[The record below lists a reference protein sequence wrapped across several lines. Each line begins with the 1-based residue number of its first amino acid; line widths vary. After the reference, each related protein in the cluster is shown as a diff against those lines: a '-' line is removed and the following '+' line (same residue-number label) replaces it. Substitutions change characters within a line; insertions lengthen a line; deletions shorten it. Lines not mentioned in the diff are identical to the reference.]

1 MRQRVRLNASR
12 KNGFVVAV
20 STRALEVG
28 SLIKSLSGF
37 DTSVGIGTQRIGSRV
52 RVSWND
58 VTTLTVSVAQTV

>member
-12 KNGFVVAV
+12 KNGFVVTV
-20 STRALEVG
+20 STRALKVD
-28 SLIKSLSGF
+28 SLIKSLSGL
-37 DTSVGIGTQRIGSRV
+37 DHQRGIGTQRIGSRI